1 MCQLSCAILYTQQLA
16 HFAFKTSCISIY
28 IKYLKMAT
36 IDILM
41 IIAFGIG
48 AVIGFMKGFIKQLA
62 SIWGLI
68 VGLLAAKA
76 LYAGLAEKLCPTV
89 TDSMTFAQILAFLI
103 IWIAVPLGFTLVASL
118 LTKALEAISLGWL
131 NRWLGSGLGA
141 LKYLLLVSLLVGVIE
156 FVDEEDKLIS
166 KTKKEESVLYYPIKS
181 FGGIFFPVAKHV
193 TEQYILNNHATDES
207 EQQE

>member
-1 MCQLSCAILYTQQLA
+1 
-16 HFAFKTSCISIY
+16 
-28 IKYLKMAT
+28 MAT

-62 SIWGLI
+62 SIFGVDCRF
-68 VGLLAAKA
+68 VGGKSLVCR
-76 LYAGLAEKLCPTV
+76 AGRETLPTV
-89 TDSMTFAQILAFLI
+89 TDSMTFAQILAFSHYLDSRAI
-103 IWIAVPLGFTLVASL
+103 GIYFGQPLCSRHWKLYRWVV
-118 LTKALEAISLGWL
+118 

-166 KTKKEESVLYYPIKS
+166 KTKRRSRC
-181 FGGIFFPVAKHV
+181 
-193 TEQYILNNHATDES
+193 YIIR
-207 EQQE
+207 